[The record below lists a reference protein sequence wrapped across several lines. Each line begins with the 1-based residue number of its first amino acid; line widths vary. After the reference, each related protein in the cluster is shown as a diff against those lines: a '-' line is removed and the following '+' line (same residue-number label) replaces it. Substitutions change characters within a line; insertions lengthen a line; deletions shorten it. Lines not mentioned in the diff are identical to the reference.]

1 MADLVSIV
9 VPAHNE
15 EETIADVLEALLRQ
29 AYEPKEILVVNDHST
44 DRTAEIVGGFEGVK
58 QIINEQNLGLAR
70 GMNVGLKEAKG
81 EILMVLHADCIP
93 ETEQWVGQMVA
104 PFSDPKVGAVVSQR
118 FIADRS
124 KLTFSEKLFD
134 SIAPQQFLNPTGKL
148 VETSFFRDKCDAYR
162 GSVIRELGYFDDK
175 SYFVAGEDTALSM
188 DMKKAG
194 YKIMISGEA
203 RIRYVFSSH
212 QRSLK
217 SVLLKKAMQ
226 YGGAAAKLY
235 RDYGYDGLETRTFL
249 ATLIAFLLIP
259 LIFCCPWVAC
269 AGYAALVAV
278 SFTFKARLRGVE
290 APMAFM
296 HLGIFFVGA
305 LAIRADLHILF
316 SWSVVVGFTLHLL
329 HVALRSVR
337 HTIRER
343 DPITMVP
350 AVFLYAL
357 CWRLLSG
364 FGYLVGRLKLR
375 QVSNQADT
383 ET

>member
-15 EETIADVLEALLRQ
+15 EETIADVLDALKRQ
-29 AYEPKEILVVNDHST
+29 NYEPKEIIVVNDHST
-44 DRTAEIVGGFEGVK
+44 DRTAEIVGGFDGVK
-58 QIINEQNLGLAR
+58 QIVNERNLGLAR
-70 GMNVGLKEAKG
+70 SMNVGLKDAKG

-93 ETEQWVGQMVA
+93 ETEHWIAQMVA
-104 PFSDPKVGAVVSQR
+104 PFSDLKVGAVVSQR

-124 KLTFSEKLFD
+124 TLEFSEKLFD

-148 VETSFFRDKCDAYR
+148 EETAFFRDKCDAYR

-188 DMKKAG
+188 EMKKAG
-194 YKIMISGEA
+194 YKIMLSGEA

-235 RDYGYDGLETRTFL
+235 RDYGYDGLETRAFL
-249 ATLIAFLLIP
+249 ATLIAFILVP
-259 LIFCCPWVAC
+259 LIFLCPWAAF
-269 AGYAALVAV
+269 AGYAALTAA
-278 SFTFKARLRGVE
+278 SFTFRVRLRDVE
-290 APMAFM
+290 APLAFM

-305 LAIRADLHILF
+305 LAIRSDLHILF
-316 SWSVVVGFTLHLL
+316 SWSAVVGFTLHLL
-329 HVALRSVR
+329 HVVLRSVR

-343 DPITMVP
+343 DRLYMVP
-350 AVFLYAL
+350 AVFVYAL

-364 FGYLVGRLKLR
+364 IGYLVGRLKMAAESR
-375 QVSNQADT
+375 K
-383 ET
+383 